1 MRHNKWKNSIVAM
14 FDELEAWEIK
24 NVGQKQFSKCFEL
37 FVEKIDSVLDEKVG
51 YDQENM
57 IGTNNADSG
66 PEDDLPAPSVAKSLL
81 LTPIED
87 VDETSENQ

>member
-51 YDQENM
+51 YD
-57 IGTNNADSG
+57 
-66 PEDDLPAPSVAKSLL
+66 
-81 LTPIED
+81 
-87 VDETSENQ
+87 